1 MIGEKLVNR
10 YEILEKVGDGGMA
23 LVYRAKD
30 TLLNR
35 IVAVKVLRD
44 QFSSD
49 MEFVERFR
57 REAQSAA
64 SLSHPNVVNIY
75 DVGQTDT
82 AHFIVM
88 EYVQGQNLSAVI
100 REKGALSD
108 HFVVNVALQIA
119 KALAHA
125 HQHGIIHRD
134 IKPHN
139 ILITQEGQ
147 VKVTDFG
154 IAQAVS
160 AANLTQ
166 TGVVLG
172 SVHYFSPEQARGV
185 NVHSSSD
192 LYSLGVVMYEMLT
205 GRQPFR
211 GDTPIAVALKQI
223 QETPIPLRQYL
234 PDLHR
239 DLEQL
244 VMRLLAKDPEQ
255 RPRDAEGV
263 VRVLQRIERE
273 LEAGNGDEHTV
284 VLTAVDVPENKEVDE
299 VAGKKGQKGKGR
311 RKKPA
316 KSRRVGTVILI
327 LAFLVALGWG
337 LMKIIPMLLFGEDV
351 QVPAIVGLNTMQAE
365 QLLRASGLI
374 LSIEQEV
381 YDNNIPAGH
390 IVTQEPVAGRIVKQG
405 RPIEVR
411 VSMGPQIL
419 EVPDVAGMSP
429 REARLALTQAGFVLG
444 EEREVYDPDAPVNAI
459 VEQYPEPGT
468 AVEIGTAVDLVIN
481 RGREVLPYVVVPDF
495 RGQLLADVRSSI
507 QSYGLSVGNLWQEYS
522 TVYSEGLV
530 IEQNPKPGEEVEGGW
545 PIDFVYS
552 QGLPKQ
558 PVRVPDT
565 PQAELPPQPA
575 QDQWRS
581 LRVQISVPEGPPQ
594 EVTILVIDDF
604 GAREVYRETHPGG
617 ERVERIV
624 QGRGDGAILQV
635 YIGGRMFE
643 NRLFK
648 E

>member
-44 QFSSD
+44 QFATD
-49 MEFVERFR
+49 GEFVERFR
-57 REAQSAA
+57 REAQAAA

-75 DVGQTDT
+75 DVGQTDR

-88 EYVQGQNLSAVI
+88 EYVQGQNLATLI
-100 REKGALSD
+100 REKGALAE
-108 HFVVNVALQIA
+108 HFVVNAALQIA

-125 HQHGIIHRD
+125 HQHGIVHRD

-139 ILITQEGQ
+139 ILITHEGQ

-154 IAQAVS
+154 IAQAMS

-185 NVHSSSD
+185 NVTSKSD
-192 LYSLGVVMYEMLT
+192 LYSLGVVMYEMLA

-211 GDTPIAVALKQI
+211 GDSPIAIALKQI
-223 QETPIPLRQYL
+223 QENPVPLRQLL
-234 PDLHR
+234 PELNR

-244 VMRLLAKDPEQ
+244 VMRLMAKDPEQ
-255 RPRDAEGV
+255 RPQDAEEV
-263 VRVLQRIERE
+263 VRILQRIDRE
-273 LEAGNGDEHTV
+273 MDTEEAEHTV
-284 VLTAVDVPENKEVDE
+284 VLTAVDAPDKEE
-299 VAGKKGQKGKGR
+299 EKVAGRKGKP
-311 RKKPA
+311 KKSKRA

-327 LAFLVALGWG
+327 LAFLIGFGWG
-337 LMKIIPMLLFGEDV
+337 MMKLIPELLFGEDV
-351 QVPAIVGLNTMQAE
+351 QVPAIVGLSSAE
-365 QLLRASGLI
+365 AERILKAAGLV
-374 LSIEQEV
+374 LSVTQEV
-381 YDNNIPAGH
+381 YDTNVPAGH
-390 IVTQEPVAGRIVKQG
+390 IVTQEPVAGRTVKQG

-411 VSMGPQIL
+411 VSLGRQVL
-419 EVPDVAGMSP
+419 EVPDVTGMTP
-429 REARLALTQAGFVLG
+429 REARLTLTQAGFVLG
-444 EEREVYDPDAPVNAI
+444 EEREAYDPNAPVNAV
-459 VEQYPEPGT
+459 VEQSPEPGT
-468 AVEIGTAVDLVIN
+468 AVEIGTAVNLVIN
-481 RGREVLPYVVVPDF
+481 RGQEVLPHVVVPDF
-495 RGQLLADVRSSI
+495 RGQMLADVRNSISSL
-507 QSYGLSVGNLWQEYS
+507 GLTVGNLWQEYS
-522 TVYSEGLV
+522 TVYREGQI
-530 IEQNPKPGEEVEGGW
+530 IEQNPAPGERVEVGW

-552 QGLPKQ
+552 QGLPQQ
-558 PVRVPDT
+558 PVRVPSTPDT
-565 PQAELPPQPA
+565 DTAEQPP
-575 QDQWRS
+575 QDQWTS

-594 EVTILVIDDF
+594 EVVILVIDDF
-604 GAREVYRETHPGG
+604 GAREVYRDTHAGG
-617 ERVERIV
+617 ERIERIV
-624 QGRGDGAILQV
+624 QGRGQGAVLQV

>member
-1 MIGEKLVNR
+1 M
-10 YEILEKVGDGGMA
+10 VGWPWSTA
-23 LVYRAKD
+23 PR
-30 TLLNR
+30 TPLLNR

-234 PDLHR
+234 PDPHR

-311 RKKPA
+311 RKNQPNRGAWDCYSHSCFPSGTWLGTNENHSHAALLEKT
-316 KSRRVGTVILI
+316 SRCLT
-327 LAFLVALGWG
+327 
-337 LMKIIPMLLFGEDV
+337 
-351 QVPAIVGLNTMQAE
+351 IVGLNTMQAE

-390 IVTQEPVAGRIVKQG
+390 CDPRACGRANC
-405 RPIEVR
+405 ET
-411 VSMGPQIL
+411 GPAHRGTGKHG
-419 EVPDVAGMSP
+419 PS
-429 REARLALTQAGFVLG
+429 
-444 EEREVYDPDAPVNAI
+444 DP
-459 VEQYPEPGT
+459 G
-468 AVEIGTAVDLVIN
+468 
-481 RGREVLPYVVVPDF
+481 
-495 RGQLLADVRSSI
+495 SS
-507 QSYGLSVGNLWQEYS
+507 
-522 TVYSEGLV
+522 
-530 IEQNPKPGEEVEGGW
+530 
-545 PIDFVYS
+545 
-552 QGLPKQ
+552 
-558 PVRVPDT
+558 
-565 PQAELPPQPA
+565 
-575 QDQWRS
+575 
-581 LRVQISVPEGPPQ
+581 
-594 EVTILVIDDF
+594 
-604 GAREVYRETHPGG
+604 
-617 ERVERIV
+617 
-624 QGRGDGAILQV
+624 
-635 YIGGRMFE
+635 
-643 NRLFK
+643 
-648 E
+648 

>member
-44 QFSSD
+44 QFATD

-57 REAQSAA
+57 REAQAAA

-75 DVGQTDT
+75 DVGQTET

-100 REKGALSD
+100 REKGALSE
-108 HFVVNVALQIA
+108 HFVVSVAMQIA

-125 HQHGIIHRD
+125 HLHGIVHRD

-154 IAQAVS
+154 IAQAMS

-185 NVHSSSD
+185 NVTSSSD

-211 GDTPIAVALKQI
+211 GDTPIAIALKQI
-223 QETPIPLRQYL
+223 QENPVPLRQYL
-234 PDLHR
+234 PELNR
-239 DLEQL
+239 ELEQL
-244 VMRLLAKDPEQ
+244 VLRLMAKEPSQ
-255 RPRDAEGV
+255 RPRDAEEV
-263 VRVLQRIERE
+263 VRILQKIERE
-273 LEAGNGDEHTV
+273 LAAEDAQEHTV
-284 VLTAVDVPENKEVDE
+284 VLPAVDEPDKEVDE
-299 VAGKKGQKGKGR
+299 VAAKKGKGT
-311 RKKPA
+311 RKKRA
-316 KSRRVGTVILI
+316 KSSRFRTVILI
-327 LAFLVALGWG
+327 LALLVGFAWG
-337 LMKIIPMLLFGEDV
+337 AIKVIPLLLFKEDV
-351 QVPAIVGLNTMQAE
+351 QVPAIVGLSTADAERVLQA
-365 QLLRASGLI
+365 AGLV

-390 IVTQEPVAGRIVKQG
+390 IVTQEPVAGRMVKQG

-411 VSMGPQIL
+411 VSLGKQIL
-419 EVPDVAGMSP
+419 EVPDVAGLSP
-429 REARLALTQAGFVLG
+429 REARLTLTQAGFVLG
-444 EEREVYDPDAPVNAI
+444 VEREVLDPDAPVNA
-459 VEQYPEPGT
+459 VVDQYPEPGT
-468 AVEIGTAVDLVIN
+468 LVEIGTAVDLVIN
-481 RGREVLPYVVVPDF
+481 RGKEVLPYVVVPDF
-495 RGQLLADVRSSI
+495 RGQMLADVRNIIS
-507 QSYGLSVGNLWQEYS
+507 SYGLTVGNLWQEYS
-522 TVYSEGLV
+522 TVYSEGQI
-530 IEQNPKPGEEVEGGW
+530 IEQNPAPGEQVEVGW

-552 QGLPKQ
+552 QGVPRQ
-558 PVRVPDT
+558 VRVPST
-565 PQAELPPQPA
+565 PQTESPQQPP
-575 QDQWRS
+575 QDQWSS
-581 LRVQISVPEGPPQ
+581 LRVQITVPEGPPQ

-604 GAREVYRETHPGG
+604 GAREVYRETHAGG

-624 QGRGDGAILQV
+624 QGRGDGAVLQV

>member
-44 QFSSD
+44 QFATD

-57 REAQSAA
+57 REAQAAA

-75 DVGQTDT
+75 DVGQTET

-100 REKGALSD
+100 REKGALSE
-108 HFVVNVALQIA
+108 HFVVSVAMQIA

-125 HQHGIIHRD
+125 HLHGIVHRD

-154 IAQAVS
+154 IAQAMS

-185 NVHSSSD
+185 NVTSSSD

-211 GDTPIAVALKQI
+211 GDTPIAIALKQI
-223 QETPIPLRQYL
+223 QENPVPLRQYL
-234 PDLHR
+234 PELNR
-239 DLEQL
+239 ELEQL
-244 VMRLLAKDPEQ
+244 VLRLMAKEPSQ
-255 RPRDAEGV
+255 RPRDAEEV
-263 VRVLQRIERE
+263 VRILQKIERE
-273 LEAGNGDEHTV
+273 LAAEDAQEHTV
-284 VLTAVDVPENKEVDE
+284 VLPAVDEPDKEVDE
-299 VAGKKGQKGKGR
+299 VAAKKGKGT
-311 RKKPA
+311 RKKRA
-316 KSRRVGTVILI
+316 KSSRFRTVILI
-327 LAFLVALGWG
+327 LALLVGFAWG
-337 LMKIIPMLLFGEDV
+337 AIKVIPLLLFKEDV
-351 QVPAIVGLNTMQAE
+351 QVPAIVGLSTADAERVLQA
-365 QLLRASGLI
+365 AGLV

-390 IVTQEPVAGRIVKQG
+390 IVTQEPVAGRMVKQG

-411 VSMGPQIL
+411 VSLGKQIL
-419 EVPDVAGMSP
+419 EVPDVAGLSP
-429 REARLALTQAGFVLG
+429 REARLTLTQAGFVLG
-444 EEREVYDPDAPVNAI
+444 EEREVLDPDAPVNA
-459 VEQYPEPGT
+459 VVDQYPEPGT
-468 AVEIGTAVDLVIN
+468 LVEIGTAVDLVIN
-481 RGREVLPYVVVPDF
+481 RGKEVLPYVVVPDF
-495 RGQLLADVRSSI
+495 RGQMLADVRNIIS
-507 QSYGLSVGNLWQEYS
+507 SYGLTVGNLWQEYS
-522 TVYSEGLV
+522 TVYSEGQI
-530 IEQNPKPGEEVEGGW
+530 IEQNPAPGEQVEVGW

-552 QGLPKQ
+552 QGVPRQ
-558 PVRVPDT
+558 VRVPST
-565 PQAELPPQPA
+565 PQTESPQQPP
-575 QDQWRS
+575 QDQWSS
-581 LRVQISVPEGPPQ
+581 LRVQITVPEGPPQ

-604 GAREVYRETHPGG
+604 GAREVYRETHAGG

-624 QGRGDGAILQV
+624 QGRGDGAVLQV

>member
-44 QFSSD
+44 QFATD

-57 REAQSAA
+57 REAQAAA

-75 DVGQTDT
+75 DVGQTET

-100 REKGALSD
+100 REKGALSE
-108 HFVVNVALQIA
+108 HFVVSVAMQIA

-125 HQHGIIHRD
+125 HLHGIVHRD

-154 IAQAVS
+154 IAQAMS

-185 NVHSSSD
+185 NVTSSSD

-211 GDTPIAVALKQI
+211 SDTPIAIALKQI
-223 QETPIPLRQYL
+223 QENPVPLRQYL
-234 PDLHR
+234 PELNR
-239 DLEQL
+239 ELEQL
-244 VMRLLAKDPEQ
+244 VLRLMAKEPSQ
-255 RPRDAEGV
+255 RPRDAEEV
-263 VRVLQRIERE
+263 VRILQKIERE
-273 LEAGNGDEHTV
+273 LAAEDAQEHTV
-284 VLTAVDVPENKEVDE
+284 VLPAVDEPDKEVDE
-299 VAGKKGQKGKGR
+299 VAAKKGKGT
-311 RKKPA
+311 RKKRA
-316 KSRRVGTVILI
+316 KSSRFRTVILI
-327 LAFLVALGWG
+327 LALLVGFAWG
-337 LMKIIPMLLFGEDV
+337 AIKVIPLLLFKEDV
-351 QVPAIVGLNTMQAE
+351 QVPAIVGLSTADAERVLQA
-365 QLLRASGLI
+365 AGLV

-390 IVTQEPVAGRIVKQG
+390 IVTQEPVAGRMVKQG

-411 VSMGPQIL
+411 VSLGKQIL
-419 EVPDVAGMSP
+419 EVPDVAGLSP
-429 REARLALTQAGFVLG
+429 REARLTLTQAGFVLG
-444 EEREVYDPDAPVNAI
+444 EEREVLDPDAPVNA
-459 VEQYPEPGT
+459 VVDQYPEPGT
-468 AVEIGTAVDLVIN
+468 LVEIGTAVDLVIN
-481 RGREVLPYVVVPDF
+481 RGKEVLPYVVVPDF
-495 RGQLLADVRSSI
+495 RGQMLADVRNIIS
-507 QSYGLSVGNLWQEYS
+507 SYGLTVGNLWQEYS
-522 TVYSEGLV
+522 TVYSEGQI
-530 IEQNPKPGEEVEGGW
+530 IEQNPAPGEQVEVGW

-552 QGLPKQ
+552 QGVPRQ
-558 PVRVPDT
+558 VRVPST
-565 PQAELPPQPA
+565 PQTESPQQPP
-575 QDQWRS
+575 QDQWSS
-581 LRVQISVPEGPPQ
+581 LRVQITVPEGPPQ

-604 GAREVYRETHPGG
+604 GAREVYRETHAGG

-624 QGRGDGAILQV
+624 QGRGDGAVLQV